1 MTDRTLWALGCQW
14 EHGAY
19 EKTWHELD
27 FGRAGGNG
35 VTLPVEEGLE
45 LSLRGRIDRV
55 DFAEEDGS
63 LYVKV
68 IDYKSG
74 STKLDLGKV
83 YYGLQLQLVLY
94 LEAAMA
100 MAAKRNPN
108 RKLIPAGIYYYNM
121 KDPIVSGFDMTKE

>member
-1 MTDRTLWALGCQW
+1 M
-14 EHGAY
+14 
-19 EKTWHELD
+19 
-27 FGRAGGNG
+27 
-35 VTLPVEEGLE
+35 
-45 LSLRGRIDRV
+45 

-100 MAAKRNPN
+100 MAAK
-108 RKLIPAGIYYYNM
+108 K
-121 KDPIVSGFDMTKE
+121 KS

>member
-1 MTDRTLWALGCQW
+1 MARGLILEEPAGQW
-14 EHGAY
+14 RDA
-19 EKTWHELD
+19 
-27 FGRAGGNG
+27 
-35 VTLPVEEGLE
+35 PVEEGLE

-83 YYGLQLQLVLY
+83 YYWT
-94 LEAAMA
+94 AA
-100 MAAKRNPN
+100 AASALFRGSNGYGSK
-108 RKLIPAGIYYYNM
+108 K
-121 KDPIVSGFDMTKE
+121 KS

>member
-1 MTDRTLWALGCQW
+1 MAGRIRRMTDRTLWALGCQW

-19 EKTWHELD
+19 EKTWHERD
-27 FGRAGGNG
+27 VGRAGGNG

-68 IDYKSG
+68 ID
-74 STKLDLGKV
+74 
-83 YYGLQLQLVLY
+83 
-94 LEAAMA
+94 
-100 MAAKRNPN
+100 
-108 RKLIPAGIYYYNM
+108 
-121 KDPIVSGFDMTKE
+121 

>member
-1 MTDRTLWALGCQW
+1 M
-14 EHGAY
+14 
-19 EKTWHELD
+19 
-27 FGRAGGNG
+27 
-35 VTLPVEEGLE
+35 TLPVEEGLE

-100 MAAKRNPN
+100 MAGK
-108 RKLIPAGIYYYNM
+108 K
-121 KDPIVSGFDMTKE
+121 KS